1 MGIKIKDEAGLFTAE
16 NVKALETAAEAW
28 PFEVRLVTSTTTA
41 SKDAF
46 DAVVAKAVDGPN
58 VIAIGIDPTHKTT
71 IVHFGKGA
79 DVPAS
84 QWAAVISAGDGE
96 FKEARWTDGVVKIG
110 DQAVAARQVTTVVS
124 QPETSPTLFLLIG
137 AVGAIGLAVGIAIYL
152 GIRNHYRR
160 EEAMRRLRLDREE
173 ETRWWAAHE
182 RKHGYNKP
190 GQSSMPPPRYRPP
203 TVTNNHGGG
212 SEGVALGFIAGHVSG
227 NVGAS
232 SHAVSTPSHDAGGS
246 SSSWSSDSGGGSSD
260 SGGGSSSW

>member
-28 PFEVRLVTSTTTA
+28 PFEVRLVTSTTAA
-41 SKDAF
+41 SKGAF
-46 DAVVAKAVDGPN
+46 DAVVAKAVDSPN

-71 IVHFGKGA
+71 IVHFGKGT

-110 DQAVAARQVTTVVS
+110 DQAVTARQVTTVVS

-173 ETRWWAAHE
+173 EKRWWDAHE
-182 RKHGYNKP
+182 RKHGY
-190 GQSSMPPPRYRPP
+190 SSAPPPRYAGRPAT
-203 TVTNNHGGG
+203 TVINNQSGGG
-212 SEGVALGFIAGHVSG
+212 SGDMALGFIAGHATSLPHSG
-227 NVGAS
+227 S
-232 SHAVSTPSHDAGGS
+232 SSSSSSSYDGGGS
-246 SSSWSSDSGGGSSD
+246 SSSWSSDSGGSSD
-260 SGGGSSSW
+260 GGGSSSSW